1 MAVKA
6 AKAREKLKLRDPAI
20 VVNRI
25 DNVSKIA
32 FPSLYIIFNV
42 LYWWAFLYWIPDEI
56 NDILKFD
63 NRTSP
68 YP

>member
-25 DNVSKIA
+25 DNVSKFLQPGI
-32 FPSLYIIFNV
+32 SKRDSYNLV
-42 LYWWAFLYWIPDEI
+42 LQYYTTMKI
-56 NDILKFD
+56 K
-63 NRTSP
+63 S
-68 YP
+68 